1 MSLQPQPLGPVPAE
15 TARVARAAFPK
26 GTLCL
31 RIADALGTLY
41 QDADFADLFP
51 GRGQPAAAPARVA
64 LATVLQFVEGLTDR
78 EAADAVRGRLD
89 WKYALALELTDPGFD
104 HTVLSEFRGRLV
116 AGGAEQRLLDLLVD
130 QLRARDFL
138 KARGR
143 QRTDSTHVLAAVR
156 GLNRLERVG
165 ETLRAALNA
174 LATIA
179 PDWLT
184 QVAPPAWYARYGRR
198 VENYHLPKTDAAR
211 AALAAEIG
219 ADGRHLLGAVD
230 AATDQ
235 PHLARLPAVATLRAL
250 WAQQYVADE
259 RGDGGGVRWR
269 AVEEMPPPAAMLS
282 SPYDPEARYSRK
294 RETEWVG
301 YARML
306 VHLTETCDAD
316 APRLITHV
324 ETTPATTPDDG
335 MVPVVHAALAARD
348 LRPTEHLVDKG
359 YTDAKVLVDSQH
371 AHGVRLVGP
380 VADDPSWQ
388 ARAAEGFDKA
398 HFAVDWARKV
408 VRCPAGK
415 HSRSWRPNTYPKNG
429 VVIEARFASRD
440 CTPCLYRAQCTRAAR
455 EPRIIGLQS
464 REREEALQA
473 ARRAQDTDVFRAA
486 YAARAGIES
495 THAQA
500 IRRCGLR
507 RCRYL
512 GLAKTRLQHVVT
524 AVALN
529 VVRVAEW
536 TAGSHP
542 APTRRSAFARLQ
554 DTVFSSKGHG
564 VTSAGASAGMTKGCR
579 RRATL

>member
-26 GTLCL
+26 GSLCL
-31 RIADALGTLY
+31 RIADALGSLY

-51 GRGQPAAAPARVA
+51 ARGQPAAAPARVA

-78 EAADAVRGRLD
+78 EAADAVRGRLA
-89 WKYALALELTDPGFD
+89 WKYALALDLADPGFD

-130 QLRARDFL
+130 QLRARDVL

-174 LATIA
+174 LATVA

-184 QVAPPAWYARYGRR
+184 RVAPPAWYDRYGRR
-198 VENYHLPKTDAAR
+198 VENYRLPKTEAAR
-211 AALAAEIG
+211 TALAVEIG
-219 ADGRHLLGAVD
+219 ADGQQLFDAVD
-230 AATDQ
+230 AAVDR
-235 PHLARLPAVATLRAL
+235 PELARLPEVATLRAL
-250 WAQQYVADE
+250 WGQQYVDDE
-259 RGDGGGVRWR
+259 REGRGRLRWR
-269 AVEEMPPPAAMLS
+269 AVDDMPPPATMLS
-282 SPYDPEARYSRK
+282 SPYDPEARFSRK

-301 YARML
+301 YTRTL
-306 VHLTETCDAD
+306 VQLTETCDAD

-335 MVPVVHAALAARD
+335 MVPVVHAALAARA
-348 LRPTEHLVDKG
+348 LLPAEHLVDKG
-359 YTDAKVLVDSQH
+359 YTDAKVLVDSQQ

-388 ARAAEGFDKA
+388 ARAGEGFAKA
-398 HFAVDWARKV
+398 DFVVDWARQV

-415 HSRSWRPNTYPKNG
+415 QSGSWQRNTAPKNG

-440 CTPCLYRAQCTRAAR
+440 CTPCPLRARCTRAAR
-455 EPRIIGLQS
+455 EPRIVGLQS

-536 TAGSHP
+536 TAGSRP
-542 APTRRSAFARLQ
+542 APTRRSTFARLQ
-554 DTVFSSKGHG
+554 P
-564 VTSAGASAGMTKGCR
+564 AA
-579 RRATL
+579 